1 MANEPKPWPNI
12 HRRAGKR
19 RLVVAALLLCLIRF
33 PSISAAED
41 TIYSA
46 DSLMDTF
53 ERGSK
58 VSLKGT
64 EIVFRDVVVENKNSK
79 VMFKSSRSGRV
90 ICDIVPTSR
99 NLSTPVAVGT
109 PLRVKG
115 KVRGR
120 GLLGNVTLDD
130 CNMAVANESA
140 APVAAAPQEVGNSFE
155 PGPEEPLA
163 TAAAPP
169 PASADSAKEFPPSRT
184 VRPTAPA
191 TATVRAEAPA
201 AAQVPHQNTVIRVH
215 SDPQRATPYALY
227 ALLVLSG
234 IFASTAFSK
243 VLLPLFRSMR
253 YARPPS
259 VENASATRQA
269 ALEALL
275 LKAAKKR

>member
-1 MANEPKPWPNI
+1 M
-12 HRRAGKR
+12 
-19 RLVVAALLLCLIRF
+19 LAALLLCLIRF
-33 PSISAAED
+33 PTSAAAQD

-53 ERGSK
+53 ERGSRTS
-58 VSLKGT
+58 VKGS

-99 NLSTPVAVGT
+99 NLSMPVTVGS
-109 PLRVKG
+109 PLQVKG

-130 CNMAVANESA
+130 CNMTFANDSA
-140 APVAAAPQEVGNSFE
+140 APVAVPHQEDASNPPE
-155 PGPEEPLA
+155 PGPEESQILPA
-163 TAAAPP
+163 SPTP
-169 PASADSAKEFPPSRT
+169 PASGESANEFAPSRT
-184 VRPTAPA
+184 VRPA
-191 TATVRAEAPA
+191 APA
-201 AAQVPHQNTVIRVH
+201 AAATVRNEPVAPAEVPQRQNTVIRV
-215 SDPQRATPYALY
+215 SADPQRATPYAVY
-227 ALLVLSG
+227 VLLVLSG

-243 VLLPLFRSMR
+243 VLLPLFRSR
-253 YARPPS
+253 LEARPPI
-259 VENASATRQA
+259 VENSPAGRQA